1 MKTNRAARR
10 IVRMRMIAVL
20 LAFVTITGVGLLGG
34 FMGARSVPAATS
46 HSDTSPPHKMDLG
59 SLIATNP

>member
-1 MKTNRAARR
+1 
-10 IVRMRMIAVL
+10 MRMIAVL
-20 LAFVTITGVGLLGG
+20 LAFVTITGVGLVLGG
-34 FMGARSVPAATS
+34 ALGARSVPAATS